1 MYIGQEQTNYH
12 NHKYNN
18 NNKSLTKKV
27 GESEK
32 KSFFWDGDEEA
43 CVGIFRVSDDLYEQQ
58 QQRIYRERETREN
71 HGKERERKREGE
83 REREKREEEREG
95 GTFLPSGGE

>member
-27 GESEK
+27 GESERK
-32 KSFFWDGDEEA
+32 RFFWMGMKKHVWAYFE
-43 CVGIFRVSDDLYEQQ
+43 
-58 QQRIYRERETREN
+58 
-71 HGKERERKREGE
+71 
-83 REREKREEEREG
+83 
-95 GTFLPSGGE
+95 